1 MIRLLSNTFRH
12 QRHALRPFALLAIL
26 AILFALLPVFRS
38 GASVDAVNIKNVLET
53 LAALGLVTLALG
65 LTMIAGEF
73 DLSVSST
80 FLLGGMLA
88 VKTGT
93 HSPVLGVLVAVA
105 VGVAAGAVQGGIISK
120 LGVNSMSVTL
130 GGFIALL
137 GLVFVISKS
146 QSISYNKA
154 SVGEWLDNPIA
165 SIFSWRI
172 FIAIALFA
180 VIAAVFTRTT
190 VGRDL
195 RAIGSDRKASR
206 TAGVRIDRL
215 VIGVFALSGALAT
228 FAGALQGYS
237 LGYATPD
244 RTVAPLIFA
253 TTAALLGGVP
263 LSGGRGNPIGIAAG
277 VLSLALV
284 VEAIP
289 ILRSAEYVNVLVPA
303 VLLLIVTIVDAPH
316 SLRWFKT
323 WRARRAAAARP
334 PGPPAGAQATAGM
347 QK

>member
-1 MIRLLSNTFRH
+1 MIGALSATWRH
-12 QRHALRPFALLAIL
+12 QRHALRPFALLGVL
-26 AILFALLPVFRS
+26 AVLFALLPALRS
-38 GASVDAVNIKNVLET
+38 GASVDAVNLKNVLET

-88 VKTGT
+88 VKTGV

-105 VGVAAGAVQGGIISK
+105 VGLAVGAVQGGIIAK
-120 LGVNSMSVTL
+120 LGINSMAVTL

-137 GLVFVISKS
+137 GLVFVISNA
-146 QSISYNKA
+146 QSISYSNA
-154 SVGEWLDNPIA
+154 GVGERLDNPIL
-165 SIFSWRI
+165 SIFSLRI
-172 FIAIALFA
+172 LMSIGLFVLIALAFM
-180 VIAAVFTRTT
+180 RTT
-190 VGRDL
+190 LGRDL

-215 VIGVFALSGALAT
+215 LIGVFALSGGLAT

-263 LSGGRGNPIGIAAG
+263 LSGGRGNPVGIAAG
-277 VLSLALV
+277 VLSLGLV

-289 ILRSAEYVNVLVPA
+289 ILRSAEYVNTLVPA
-303 VLLLIVTIVDAPH
+303 VLLLLVTVVDAPDT
-316 SLRWFKT
+316 LRWWKT
-323 WRARRAAAARP
+323 HRARRAASRAAP
-334 PGPPAGAQATAGM
+334 VADPVGTP
-347 QK
+347 K

>member
-1 MIRLLSNTFRH
+1 MKSHLVGIVRYQSHL
-12 QRHALRPFALLAIL
+12 LRPFALLAIL
-26 AILFALLPVFRS
+26 AILFVMLPVFRS
-38 GASVDAVNIKNVLET
+38 GASVDTVNFKNVLET

-88 VKTGT
+88 VTVGDG
-93 HSPVLGVLVAVA
+93 SWVAGLLVAVA
-105 VGVAAGAVQGGIISK
+105 VGVAVGALQGLIIAK
-120 LGVNSMSVTL
+120 LGVNSMAVTL
-130 GGFIALL
+130 GSFIALL
-137 GLVFVISKS
+137 GLVFVISNS
-146 QSISYNKA
+146 ESISYPNL
-154 SVGEWLDNPIA
+154 SVGERLDDPILG
-165 SIFSWRI
+165 IFSIRI
-172 FIAIALFA
+172 LVAIGIFVA
-180 VIAAVFTRTT
+180 VAAVFTRTT
-190 VGRDL
+190 IGRDL

-206 TAGVRIDRL
+206 TAGVRISWLL
-215 VIGVFALSGALAT
+215 VGVFALSAFLAS

-263 LSGGRGNPIGIAAG
+263 LSGGRGNPLGIAAG
-277 VLSLALV
+277 VLSLAFV

-303 VLLLIVTIVDAPH
+303 VLLLIVTIVDAPDL
-316 SLRWFKT
+316 SRWWKSV
-323 WRARRAAAARP
+323 RHRRSVATVPDPAPAARE
-334 PGPPAGAQATAGM
+334 
-347 QK
+347 